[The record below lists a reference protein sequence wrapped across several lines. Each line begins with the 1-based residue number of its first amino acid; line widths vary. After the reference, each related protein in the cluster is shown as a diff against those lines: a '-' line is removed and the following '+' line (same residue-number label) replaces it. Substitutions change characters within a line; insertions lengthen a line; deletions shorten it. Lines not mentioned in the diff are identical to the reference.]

1 MVLSYVGSENDDAE
15 LCTVMEFCGC
25 GDLSQKIERYKK
37 RRQYIDERVIWVYL
51 IQMLEGLKALHEK
64 NIMHRGTQHDSIRIR
79 SVIIVQIMGIGISSC
94 SSFTAICGRPE
105 GC

>member
-1 MVLSYVGSENDDAE
+1 MLGGQHAPENDDAE
-15 LCTVMEFCGC
+15 LCIVMEFCGC

-64 NIMHRGTQHDSIRIR
+64 NIMHRGK
-79 SVIIVQIMGIGISSC
+79 
-94 SSFTAICGRPE
+94 SF
-105 GC
+105 